1 MAFENKLAYAQ
12 KCSEELDK
20 ILVHKAKTGFMTQND
35 FGVSFTGA
43 DEVKVPDI
51 ELTGAGKYDKATGY
65 PKSLITINRE
75 TYKLEQDRGVQFSID
90 AVDADQVGVEKLASQ
105 VLGEF
110 VRTKM
115 MPESDA
121 YSISKLA
128 GIASNKAQTIPFA
141 DYADAPYKAFVDMEG
156 KIFETGNDENLIVL
170 CSRDYYNSL
179 VMSKEVEKVIDAG
192 SFKHGDVTLDVKK
205 INETYIVVVPEARL
219 YTAYNFLEGA
229 TPDDF
234 GFEPAEGANKIKML
248 MLPAKAASKINKHEV
263 IRIVEPSDN
272 DDADA
277 YKFNYRL
284 HYDVL
289 VKKSMLPTIWAMI
302 EETV

>member
-12 KCSEELDK
+12 KCSQELDK

-43 DEVKVPDI
+43 DEVRVPDI
-51 ELTGAGKYDKATGY
+51 ELTGAGNYDKATGY
-65 PKSLITINRE
+65 PKSLITISR
-75 TYKLEQDRGVQFSID
+75 TPYKLEQDRGVQFSID

-121 YSISKLA
+121 YAISKLA
-128 GIASNKAQTIPFA
+128 GIANSNSQTLAFSE
-141 DYADAPYKAFVDMEG
+141 YESKPYEAFVEMEG
-156 KIFETGNDENLIVL
+156 KIFETGNDENLVVL

-179 VMSKEVEKVIDAG
+179 VMSKEVEKVVDAG
-192 SFKHGDVTLDVKK
+192 SFEHGGVKLDVKK
-205 INETYIVVVPEARL
+205 INETYIIVVPVARL
-219 YTAYNFLEGA
+219 FTAYNFLQGKTEEE
-229 TPDDF
+229 F
-234 GFEPAEGANKIKML
+234 GFEPAENAHKVKML
-248 MLPAKAASKINKHEV
+248 MMPAKAASKINKHEV
-263 IRIVEPSDN
+263 VRIVEPSDN

-289 VKKSMLPTIWAMI
+289 VKKSMLPTIWALI
-302 EETV
+302 D